1 MKKLFLFLSMGLI
14 AGFAFLASCG
24 GDGNGEGE
32 LTPQQERAQTMQGTW
47 TIESATV
54 PQGVDPTIL
63 NGSTMTFNTSDD
75 YSPTSFSSSGMP
87 EFFNAQSGATWA
99 FSSSSIDIVV
109 LSSVAPVSD
118 FNINNISTNSMS
130 ISFSHPG
137 LTAMAGGRIADL
149 SGAYTANLTK

>member
-14 AGFAFLASCG
+14 AGFTFFASCG
-24 GDGNGEGE
+24 GDENGDGD

-87 EFFNAQSGATWA
+87 EFFNAQSGAAWA
-99 FSSSSIDIVV
+99 FNSTSIDIVV
-109 LSSVAPVSD
+109 LSNVAPVSE
-118 FNINNISTNSMS
+118 FNINNISANSMS

-137 LTAMAGGRIADL
+137 LTAMAGGRVADL

>member
-1 MKKLFLFLSMGLI
+1 MKKLFLFLSIGLI
-14 AGFAFLASCG
+14 AGFAFLASCNEEPV
-24 GDGNGEGE
+24 DE

-87 EFFNAQSGATWA
+87 EFFNAQSGASWT
-99 FSSSSIDIVV
+99 FSSSSMDIVV
-109 LSSVAPVSD
+109 LSSVAPVSE

>member
-14 AGFAFLASCG
+14 AGFMFLASCG
-24 GDGNGEGE
+24 NGDGEEE
-32 LTPQQERAQTMQGTW
+32 LTPQQERAQLMRGTW

-63 NGSTMTFNTSDD
+63 NGATMTFNTSDEFN
-75 YSPTSFSSSGMP
+75 PTSFSSSGMP
-87 EFFNAQSGATWA
+87 EFFNAQGNASWNFG
-99 FSSSSIDIVV
+99 SSIDLVSLANV
-109 LSSVAPVSD
+109 TPVSD
-118 FNINNISTNSMS
+118 FNINNINASSMS

-137 LTAMAGGRIADL
+137 LTAMAGGRVADL

>member
-14 AGFAFLASCG
+14 AGFMFLASCG
-24 GDGNGEGE
+24 DKNGEDP
-32 LTPQQERAQTMQGTW
+32 LTPQQERAQIMRGTW

-54 PQGVDPTIL
+54 PQGVDPTVL
-63 NGSTMTFNTSDD
+63 NGATMTFNTSDD
-75 YSPTSFSSSGMP
+75 YNPTSFSSSGMP
-87 EFFNAQSGATWA
+87 DFFNAQSNASWS
-99 FSSSSIDIVV
+99 FNSSSTDIVV
-109 LSSVAPVSD
+109 FSNVTPVSQ
-118 FNINNISTNSMS
+118 FNINNITATSMS

>member
-1 MKKLFLFLSMGLI
+1 MKKLFLFLSVGLI
-14 AGFAFLASCG
+14 AGFAFISSCNKN
-24 GDGNGEGE
+24 GNGVE

-47 TIESATV
+47 TIQSATV

-63 NGSTMTFNTSDD
+63 NGSTMTFNTDD
-75 YSPTSFSSSGMP
+75 SHNPTSFSSAGMP
-87 EFFNAQSGATWA
+87 EFFSAQNGAAWD
-99 FSSSSIDIVV
+99 FSSSSIEIVV
-109 LSSVAPVSD
+109 LSSVAPVSE
-118 FNINNISTNSMS
+118 FNINNVSTNSMS

>member
-14 AGFAFLASCG
+14 AGFVFFASCG
-24 GDGNGEGE
+24 DDGNGDGD
-32 LTPQQERAQTMQGTW
+32 LTPQQERAQIMRGTW

-63 NGSTMTFNTSDD
+63 NGATMTFNTSDD
-75 YSPTSFSSSGMP
+75 FSPTSFSSSGMA
-87 EFFNAQSGATWA
+87 EFFNAQSNATWN
-99 FSSSSIDIVV
+99 FNSSSIDIVV
-109 LSSVAPVSD
+109 LGNVTPVSD
-118 FNINNISTNSMS
+118 FNINNISQTSMS

-137 LTAMAGGRIADL
+137 LAATAEGRIADL

>member
-14 AGFAFLASCG
+14 AGFMFLASCG
-24 GDGNGEGE
+24 DDNGEDP
-32 LTPQQERAQTMQGTW
+32 LTPQQERAQIMRGTW

-63 NGSTMTFNTSDD
+63 NGATMTFNTSEDF
-75 YSPTSFSSSGMP
+75 SPTSFSSSGMP
-87 EFFNAQSGATWA
+87 EFFNAQSNATWN
-99 FSSSSIDIVV
+99 FSSSIDIVTM
-109 LSSVAPVSD
+109 SNVAPVSD
-118 FNINNISTNSMS
+118 FNINNISANSMS

>member
-14 AGFAFLASCG
+14 AGFVFFASCN
-24 GDGNGEGE
+24 GDDDEPS
-32 LTPQQERAQTMQGTW
+32 LTPQQERAQTMRGTW

-63 NGSTMTFNTSDD
+63 NGATMTFNTSDE
-75 YSPTSFSSSGMP
+75 SNPTSFSSSGMP
-87 EFFNAQSGATWA
+87 EFFNAQSGATWN
-99 FSSSSIDIVV
+99 FSG
-109 LSSVAPVSD
+109 SSVDVVTLTSVTPVTE
-118 FNINNISTNSMS
+118 FNINNISANSMS

-137 LTAMAGGRIADL
+137 LTAMAGGRVADL

>member
-1 MKKLFLFLSMGLI
+1 MKKLFLFLSISLI
-14 AGFAFLASCG
+14 AGFAFLASCN
-24 GDGNGEGE
+24 GDDKEDP
-32 LTPQQERAQTMQGTW
+32 LTEHQERAKTMSGTW

-87 EFFNAQSGATWA
+87 EFFNAQSGASWD
-99 FSSSSIDIVV
+99 FSSTVNIVV
-109 LSSVAPVSD
+109 LSGVAPVSE

-137 LTAMAGGRIADL
+137 LTAMAGGRVADL